1 MENII
6 FPRKENTAKTAT
18 CSSEAYVPGQEQEKE
33 EENGKNTG
41 AEKAE

>member
-18 CSSEAYVPGQEQEKE
+18 CGSEAYVPGKEKE
-33 EENGKNTG
+33 DEDGKDNR
-41 AEKAE
+41 AEKAD